1 MDSVPD
7 IVDAVLI
14 FLAFLSVLIWAVAI
28 TKFFVFY
35 RNTGRD
41 RHFLRLFS
49 QIKHIDELPAIISS
63 TQGRLSRVCQAGLAE
78 LTSLQD
84 MNSDGISPE
93 DKRQILLHALRQ
105 QAHIEQT
112 RMENGLS
119 ILASVGSTAPFIGLF
134 GTVWGI
140 MNALKAIS
148 ATGSASLDVVAGPIG
163 EALIATAVGIATA
176 VPAVLA
182 YNYFLRKVRLSVA
195 TMDNFA
201 SAFQLLVLKSGGQ
214 FDEVN
219 RANNS
224 DSSIH

>member
-14 FLAFLSVLIWAVAI
+14 FLAFLSVLIWTVAI

-35 RNTGRD
+35 RNTSHD
-41 RHFLRLFS
+41 RTFLRLFS
-49 QIKHIDELPAIISS
+49 QVRGIDELPEIISS
-63 TQGRLSRVCQAGLAE
+63 TKGRLSRVCQAGLAE
-78 LTSLQD
+78 LASLQE
-84 MNSDGISPE
+84 MNAVVLPE

-148 ATGSASLDVVAGPIG
+148 ASGSASLDVVAGPIG

-201 SAFQLLVLKSGGQ
+201 SAFQLLVLKSGVQ
-214 FDEVN
+214 YDDVSRVKN
-219 RANNS
+219 PNS
-224 DSSIH
+224 GIN

>member
-35 RNTGRD
+35 RNTGHD
-41 RHFLRLFS
+41 RHFLRQFS

-63 TQGRLSRVCQAGLAE
+63 TKGRLSRVCQAGLAE
-78 LTSLQD
+78 LASLQE
-84 MNSDGISPE
+84 MNNAVVPE

-140 MNALKAIS
+140 MNALKAITAS
-148 ATGSASLDVVAGPIG
+148 GSASLDIVAGPIG

-214 FDEVN
+214 FDEVS
-219 RANNS
+219 RAKNS
-224 DSSIH
+224 DSGIH

>member
-14 FLAFLSVLIWAVAI
+14 FLAFLSVLIWAIAI
-28 TKFFVFY
+28 TKFAVFH
-35 RNTGRD
+35 RNTGYD
-41 RHFLRLFS
+41 RTFLRLFS
-49 QIKHIDELPAIISS
+49 QIRHIDELPTVISS
-63 TQGRLSRVCQAGLAE
+63 TKGRLSRVCQAGLAE
-78 LTSLQD
+78 FTSLQE
-84 MNSDGISPE
+84 MHSAISPE

-105 QAHIEQT
+105 QGHIEQT

-119 ILASVGSTAPFIGLF
+119 VLASVGSTAPFIGLF

-201 SAFQLLVLKSGGQ
+201 SAFQLLVLKSGSQ

-219 RANNS
+219 RATNS
-224 DSSIH
+224 DSGVH

>member
-14 FLAFLSVLIWAVAI
+14 FLAFLSVLIWTVAI

-35 RNTGRD
+35 RNTAHD
-41 RHFLRLFS
+41 RNFLKLFS
-49 QIKHIDELPAIISS
+49 QVKHIDELPGVISS
-63 TQGRLSRVCQAGLAE
+63 TKGRLSRVCQAGLAE
-78 LTSLQD
+78 LASLQE
-84 MNSDGISPE
+84 MNNVFSPE
-93 DKRQILLHALRQ
+93 DKQQILLHALRQ
-105 QAHIEQT
+105 QSHIEQT

-148 ATGSASLDVVAGPIG
+148 ASGSASLDVVAGPIG

-201 SAFQLLVLKSGGQ
+201 SAFQLLVLKSAGQ
-214 FDEVN
+214 FDDVG
-219 RANNS
+219 RAKNS
-224 DSSIH
+224 DSGIH